1 MGQKDIAEKTFEAY
15 NDVFTDIVNGFLFQG
30 ESLIQEKAL
39 TDAQPFSVYKA
50 DGKLHQMER
59 DIAKYW
65 NHRQPDRKR
74 TSCKSRRRIYFRV
87 ACLGI
92 ENQTNYDRDMP
103 LRVIGYDGAAYRA
116 ELLDDRKERYPVIT
130 LVLYFGEK
138 RWGQNRSLY
147 DVLEV
152 PEKLRPYVY
161 DYGINVFEVSYL
173 TEEQINWFHSDFRIA
188 ADYFAHK
195 RTDPDYRPKDAQAIQ
210 HVDEFFKFMA
220 VMTKDDRFA
229 EEVEWEGSEPKT
241 MDKFLDG
248 VEAKGEKI
256 GEERG
261 KRIGIVNERE
271 RFATDML
278 QDGKPLDEIRKYS
291 RLSESAI
298 RKLAESMGVSVL

>member
-1 MGQKDIAEKTFEAY
+1 M
-15 NDVFTDIVNGFLFQG
+15 
-30 ESLIQEKAL
+30 IQEKAL
-39 TDAQPFSVYKA
+39 TDAQPFYVYKA

-87 ACLGI
+87 
-92 ENQTNYDRDMP
+92 
-103 LRVIGYDGAAYRA
+103 
-116 ELLDDRKERYPVIT
+116 
-130 LVLYFGEK
+130 
-138 RWGQNRSLY
+138 
-147 DVLEV
+147 
-152 PEKLRPYVY
+152 
-161 DYGINVFEVSYL
+161 
-173 TEEQINWFHSDFRIA
+173 A

-298 RKLAESMGVSVL
+298 RKLAESIGVSVL